1 MRRDTD
7 MRFRKILLGI
17 TLVLSCAVVIAAQ
30 QPTEQRAALNEA
42 ATASDGKAAAAIE
55 ARLLTTVLNG
65 SEDSPVTNVRI
76 VVKNV
81 SANFY
86 TYVSG
91 WATFYDSSAV
101 RCGEGLFK
109 LDALAPNESAE
120 VDTPG
125 LRLHCSPASWRIVAT
140 NLLSRNAD
148 FAPIAAPPPVEAVV
162 EKPPPVNFIISI
174 DGEQHPIQVNNPIVL
189 KLGNRNRKIVLKPV
203 P

>member
-1 MRRDTD
+1 
-7 MRFRKILLGI
+7 MRFRKMLHGIALL
-17 TLVLSCAVVIAAQ
+17 LSCAVVITAQ

-42 ATASDGKAAAAIE
+42 ATASDAKGAAAVE
-55 ARLLTTVLNG
+55 GRLLTTVLNG

-81 SANFY
+81 SPNFY

-140 NLLSRNAD
+140 NLLSRTAEGTK
-148 FAPIAAPPPVEAVV
+148 PIETAPPSEAAT
-162 EKPPPVNFIISI
+162 EKSGPINFVISI
-174 DGEQHPIQVNNPIVL
+174 DGEEHPIQVNNPIVL
-189 KLGNRNRKIVLKPV
+189 KLGNRSTKIVLRPA